1 MLKSYFYISVY
12 QRSWELHL
20 TVIWTSLFINQ
31 QHWHSA
37 IKHTVNMGD
46 VVSLI
51 LLKYCKIYGIW
62 HTCEAQRCLGVI
74 GRRRIIFCYI
84 VILGFNEWFLEGL
97 WSFVWLEKLVWE
109 TFFCSLKSHPT
120 VLNVCVFIVLFIVFI
135 VLYNVN
141 VCVCFSF
148 LLSRLPKTAP
158 FLVAHGSVFH
168 FYSYFK

>member
-31 QHWHSA
+31 HWHSA
-37 IKHTVNMGD
+37 NKHTVNMGD

-51 LLKYCKIYGIW
+51 SLKYCKIYGVW

-109 TFFCSLKSHPT
+109 TFFCSLKSPPT
-120 VLNVCVFIVLFIVFI
+120 VFNVCVFIVL
-135 VLYNVN
+135 YNVI
-141 VCVCFSF
+141 VCVF
-148 LLSRLPKTAP
+148 L
-158 FLVAHGSVFH
+158 FLT
-168 FYSYFK
+168 